1 MSFHPGSNNIMN
13 RFIGSLWLQALT
25 ATSALG
31 IAAAGGPAEA
41 AGRIEINTLQAE
53 GPFNRFI
60 VKYREDSAQFSRPES
75 VQRHLEATAQRSV
88 SLNRTGATPL
98 VMGHIRR
105 LAVGADVVSVG
116 RGLDRAEA
124 ETLMRELAADPDV
137 EYVEVDRLNKPFAV
151 PNDTRYSEQWHYF
164 DPTGGLN
171 LPAAW
176 DISTGSGVVV
186 AVLDTGITNHSDLN
200 ANVVAG
206 YDFINDTTVAGD
218 GNGRDADPSDPG
230 DFEGGYSSSWHGTHV
245 AGTIA
250 AVTNN
255 SKGVAGVAYGAK
267 ISPVRVLG
275 RGGGYD
281 SDISDAIIWSSGGT
295 VSGVPANANPAK
307 VINLSLGGSG
317 SCGSTFQN
325 AINSAVGRGSVMV
338 IAAGNSNA
346 NVSGF
351 SPANCNNVIAVAANG
366 KTGARASYSNYG
378 SLIDVTA
385 PGGDGAY
392 GVLSTLNS
400 GRTTPG
406 TESYDGTYM
415 GTSMAAPHVA
425 GVAALILSVTN
436 KTPAQIET
444 ILKSSARALPGSCTG
459 GCGAG
464 IVDAYAALQAATNG
478 GGGTDPEPPTDTVLK
493 NNVPVTGLSGSANTE
508 LRYTLVVPAGSS
520 NLSIAT
526 SEGSGDADLYV
537 RFGSAPTT
545 STYDCRPYKSGNA
558 ESCAFATPQAGTYH
572 VLVRGYSTFS
582 AVKLLGAYT
591 AGSGGGQSFFENTTD
606 FSILDNKTVES
617 PIAVSGRSGNAPST
631 LKVGVSIYH
640 TYQGDLKVD
649 LIAPDGSVYVL
660 HNYTGGSA
668 DNLLTTYTVNASS
681 ELANGTWKLRINDK
695 AAGDTGYLDKW
706 SLQF

>member
-1 MSFHPGSNNIMN
+1 MN

-60 VKYREDSAQFSRPES
+60 VKYRDDSAQFARPES
-75 VQRHLEATAQRSV
+75 VQRHLEATSQRAV
-88 SLNRTGATPL
+88 SLNRNGAAPL

-230 DFEGGYSSSWHGTHV
+230 DFEGGYASSWHGTHV

-255 SKGVAGVAYGAK
+255 AKGVAGVAYGAK

-281 SDISDAIIWSSGGT
+281 SDISDAIIWASGGT

-317 SCGSTFQN
+317 ACGTTFQN
-325 AINSAVGRGSVMV
+325 AINGAVGRGSVMV

-378 SLIDVTA
+378 TLIDVTA
-385 PGGDGAY
+385 PGGDGSY
-392 GVLSTLNS
+392 GVLSTLNAGS
-400 GRTTPG
+400 TTPG
-406 TESYDGTYM
+406 AESYDGTYM

-425 GVAALILSVTN
+425 GVAALILSVVN

-444 ILKSSARALPGSCTG
+444 ILKSSARALPGACTG

-464 IVDAYAALQAATNG
+464 IVNAYGALQAATNG
-478 GGGTDPEPPTDTVLK
+478 GGTDPEPPTGNVLT
-493 NNVPVTGLSGSANTE
+493 NNVPATGLAGSANTE
-508 LRYTLVVPAGSS
+508 LRYTLEVPAGSS
-520 NLSIAT
+520 NLTIAT
-526 SEGSGDADLYV
+526 SEGTGDADLYV
-537 RFGSAPTT
+537 KFGAAPTT
-545 STYDCRPYKSGNA
+545 SLSDCRPYKSGNA
-558 ESCAFATPQAGTYH
+558 ESCAFAAPQAGTYH
-572 VLVRGYSTFS
+572 VMVRGYSTF
-582 AVKLLGAYT
+582 AGVKLLGTYT
-591 AGSGGGQSFFENTTD
+591 AGTGGGQSFFENTTD
-606 FSILDNKTVES
+606 FSILDSKTIES

-660 HNYTGGSA
+660 HNYTGSST
-668 DNLLTTYTVNASS
+668 DNIITTYTVNASS
-681 ELANGTWKLRINDK
+681 EVANGTWKLRVNDK

-706 SLQF
+706 NLQF

>member
-1 MSFHPGSNNIMN
+1 MN

-31 IAAAGGPAEA
+31 IAAAGGPADA

-53 GPFNRFI
+53 GSFNRFI
-60 VKYREDSAQFSRPES
+60 VKYRDGSAQSVQPES
-75 VQRHLEATAQRSV
+75 VQRHLEATAQRAV
-88 SLNRTGATPL
+88 SLNRKGAVPL
-98 VMGHIRR
+98 VLGHIRR

-137 EYVEVDRLNKPFAV
+137 EYVEVDRLNQPFAV
-151 PNDTRYSEQWHYF
+151 PNDSRYGEQWHYF
-164 DPTGGLN
+164 DSIGGLN
-171 LPAAW
+171 LPPAW
-176 DISTGSGVVV
+176 DLSTGSGVVV
-186 AVLDTGITNHSDLN
+186 AVLDTGITSHSDLN

-206 YDFINDTTVAGD
+206 YDFINDTAVAGD

-245 AGTIA
+245 AGTVA

-281 SDISDAIIWSSGGT
+281 SDISDAIIWASGGT

-317 SCGSTFQN
+317 SCGSAFQS
-325 AINSAVGRGSVMV
+325 AINTAVGRGSVMV

-351 SPANCNNVIAVAANG
+351 SPANCNNVIAAAANG

-378 SLIDVTA
+378 ALIDVTA
-385 PGGDGAY
+385 PGGDGSY
-392 GVLSTLNS
+392 GVLSTLNTGS
-400 GRTTPG
+400 TTPG
-406 TESYDGTYM
+406 SETYDGTYM
-415 GTSMAAPHVA
+415 GTSMASPHVA
-425 GVAALILSVTN
+425 GVAALILSVAN
-436 KTPAQIET
+436 KTPAEVES
-444 ILKSSARALPGSCTG
+444 ILKSSARALPGACTG

-464 IVDAYAALQAATNG
+464 IVDAYAAVQAAK
-478 GGGTDPEPPTDTVLK
+478 GGGTTPPPTGTVLA
-493 NNVPVTGLSGSANTE
+493 NNVPVTGLSGSAATE
-508 LRYTLVVPAGSS
+508 LRYTLEVPAGSS
-520 NLSIAT
+520 NLTIAT
-526 SEGSGDADLYV
+526 SEGTGDVDLYV
-537 RFGSAPTT
+537 KFGSAPTA
-545 STYDCRPYKSGNA
+545 STYDCRPYKSGNT

-572 VLVRGYSTFS
+572 VLMRGYSAFS
-582 AVKLLGAYT
+582 GVKLLGAYT

-606 FSILDNKTVES
+606 FSIQDKATVES
-617 PIAVSGRSGNAPST
+617 PIAVSGRSGNAPSA

-649 LIAPDGSVYVL
+649 LVAPDGSVYVL
-660 HNYTGGSA
+660 HNYAGGSA
-668 DNLLTTYTVNASS
+668 DNILTTYTVNASS
-681 ELANGTWKLRINDK
+681 EVANGTWKLRINDK